1 MNHIEYMKKKAA
13 GWGVKSQKAVKFAPR
28 FLMPFIFSV
37 RRDFFAAHRSCA
49 PPILSKLDTCPQTIT
64 PTVPFRIFFPG

>member
-1 MNHIEYMKKKAA
+1 MKKRAA
-13 GWGVKSQKAVKFAPR
+13 GSGVMGQKTVKFAPR

-49 PPILSKLDTCPQTIT
+49 CPILCKLDTFPQPIT
-64 PTVPFRIFFPG
+64 PTVPFRIFFLG